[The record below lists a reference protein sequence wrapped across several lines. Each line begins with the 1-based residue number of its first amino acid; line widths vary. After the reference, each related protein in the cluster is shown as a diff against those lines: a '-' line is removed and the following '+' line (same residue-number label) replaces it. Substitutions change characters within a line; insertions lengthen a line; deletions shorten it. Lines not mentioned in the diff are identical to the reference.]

1 VTTTEERSDGISEE
15 LEDIAT
21 SVALLF
27 AERIAAGGMV
37 VRQAARDAVVF
48 AGVPDVLA
56 DRDRARSVAVALEQ
70 QVEAVERLHQPVDDP
85 DDGLIDGKPSCSNC
99 ENSPWPCRTIR
110 FLSPAG
116 DEDGDR
122 G

>member
-15 LEDIAT
+15 MAGRAMSGRTHAFLRPGNPTEAGMMRAAL
-21 SVALLF
+21 VA
-27 AERIAAGGMV
+27 
-37 VRQAARDAVVF
+37 
-48 AGVPDVLA
+48 AGVPDLLA

-70 QVEAVERLHQPVDDP
+70 QVAALSSALHVALGHAEGTAAATWAERTAELA
-85 DDGLIDGKPSCSNC
+85 G
-99 ENSPWPCRTIR
+99 CRIVLNDCT
-110 FLSPAG
+110 SPAG